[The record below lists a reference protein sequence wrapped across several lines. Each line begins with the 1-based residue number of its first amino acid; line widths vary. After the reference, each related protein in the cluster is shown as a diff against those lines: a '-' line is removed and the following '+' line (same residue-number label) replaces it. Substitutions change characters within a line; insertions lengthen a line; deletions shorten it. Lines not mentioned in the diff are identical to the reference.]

1 MASRVLDA
9 AFLSAAVIALIAFG
23 LLILLT
29 RPEAQSAG
37 TSASPAASISQLPSI
52 SFTVAPATTAPTA
65 APTTAAPATT
75 APTTAAPTTAAP
87 TVTPTPRLT
96 TPPSASP

>member
-1 MASRVLDA
+1 
-9 AFLSAAVIALIAFG
+9 VIALIAFG

-29 RPEAQSAG
+29 RPEAQNAG
-37 TSASPAASISQLPSI
+37 ASASPAASLSPLPSVT
-52 SFTVAPATTAPTA
+52 FTVAPATTPPTA
-65 APTTAAPATT
+65 APTTA

-87 TVTPTPRLT
+87 TVTPLPRLT

>member
-1 MASRVLDA
+1 
-9 AFLSAAVIALIAFG
+9 VIALIAFG

-29 RPEAQSAG
+29 RPATLTAG
-37 TSASPAASISQLPSI
+37 PSASPAASTSPLPSV
-52 SFTVAPATTAPTA
+52 SFSVAPATTTPTA
-65 APTTAAPATT
+65 

-87 TVTPTPRLT
+87 TTAAPIATPSPRLT